1 MVNLTSSVPDEVRSP
16 PPKGSAS
23 APSRVLQ
30 NIARTRWIEP
40 LLLALVLAV
49 WFGYKL
55 GDRALWSPD
64 EGRYAEIPR
73 EMLATGDFLTPRLNG
88 VKYFEKPPLMYWL
101 EAGAIKIFGL
111 NEWALRLWPALFA
124 LLGCLAVY
132 FTGRAV
138 YGRRAGLFAAGV
150 LAVSPLYDF
159 MSAILT
165 LDMALTGEL
174 TIALCAF
181 LVALRLPLGLG
192 RRFLFYG
199 FYVFAALAVLT
210 KGLVGMV
217 IPAMVIGAWVLALWE
232 WRLLREMYLPSGLLL
247 FFVIAA
253 PWHVLVA
260 QANPEFT
267 HFYFIHEHFE
277 RYLTTVHQRYEP
289 FWYFVPILVFGMF
302 PAVAFLP
309 EALSD
314 ALRWRERKAYGDSW
328 FLFFWALLP
337 FLFFSF
343 SDSKLIPYVLPVWPP
358 LALLLG
364 RWLARVY
371 ERQAEMSRT
380 AVIALL
386 VVGVA
391 LAVGFATLP
400 QTMVNYENAERIA
413 NQLGAGLYVMAG
425 GLLLAGAIPCIAWF
439 QSGRRFTVVA
449 VFFAGALLVASF
461 DVNLPRVDVG
471 RSVKPLA
478 LALKPQLQSGDEVM
492 TYQNYYQD
500 LPVYL
505 ERRVTVVNWK
515 GELEFG
521 SSVEDTSD
529 WLIDGATFRQR
540 WNSTQT
546 KYLLISQHDLDTLR
560 ASGLRPIRLLAQTPH
575 VALIVN
581 REIAH

>member
-1 MVNLTSSVPDEVRSP
+1 M
-16 PPKGSAS
+16 
-23 APSRVLQ
+23 
-30 NIARTRWIEP
+30 EP

-101 EAGAIKIFGL
+101 EAGAIKVFGL

-124 LLGCLAVY
+124 LLGCMAVY
-132 FTGRAV
+132 FAGRTL

-165 LDMALTGEL
+165 LDMALTSEL

-181 LVALRLPLGLG
+181 LVALRQPPGST

-247 FFVIAA
+247 FFAIAT

-260 QANPEFT
+260 QANPEFA

-289 FWYFVPILVFGMF
+289 FWYFVPILVFGMY
-302 PAVAFLP
+302 PVVAFLP
-309 EALSD
+309 EALRD
-314 ALRWRERKAYGDSW
+314 ALSWRERKAYGESW
-328 FLFFWALLP
+328 FLLLWALLP

-371 ERQAEMSRT
+371 ERQAEISRT

-386 VVGVA
+386 VIGVA

-439 QSGRRFTVVA
+439 QSERRFTVVA
-449 VFFAGALLVASF
+449 VFIASALLVASF

-478 LALKPQLQSGDEVM
+478 LVLKPQLQSGDEVM

-521 SSVEDTSD
+521 STVEDTSD
-529 WLIDGATFRQR
+529 WLIDGAAFRQR
-540 WNSTQT
+540 WNSAQT
-546 KYLLISQHDLDTLR
+546 KYLLISHHDLDALR

-575 VALIVN
+575 AALVVN
-581 REIAH
+581 RETAH

>member
-1 MVNLTSSVPDEVRSP
+1 MPDKVPN
-16 PPKGSAS
+16 PPKTSAS
-23 APSRVLQ
+23 APPRVPQ
-30 NIARTRWIEP
+30 NIARTRWLEP

-101 EAGAIKIFGL
+101 EAGAIRVFGL
-111 NEWALRLWPALFA
+111 NEWALRLWPAMFA

-132 FTGRAV
+132 FAGRTL

-159 MSAILT
+159 MGAILT
-165 LDMALTGEL
+165 LDMALTAEL

-181 LVALRLPLGLG
+181 LAARRLPLGSR

-199 FYVFAALAVLT
+199 FYMFAALAVLT

-217 IPAMVIGAWVLALWE
+217 IPAMVIGTWVIVLWE

-247 FFVIAA
+247 FFTIAA

-260 QANPEFT
+260 QANPEFA

-289 FWYFVPILVFGMF
+289 FWYFVPILVFGMY
-302 PAVAFLP
+302 PMVAFLP
-309 EALSD
+309 EALRD
-314 ALRWRERKAYGDSW
+314 ALSRRQRKVCGDSW
-328 FLFFWALLP
+328 FLFLWALLP

-358 LALLLG
+358 LAFFLG

-371 ERQAEMSRT
+371 DGQAEMSRT
-380 AVIALL
+380 AVIALS
-386 VVGVA
+386 VAGVA

-413 NQLGAGLYVMAG
+413 NQLGVGLYVMAA
-425 GLLLAGAIPCIAWF
+425 GLLLAGAIPFIAWF
-439 QSGRRFTVVA
+439 GSERRFTVVA
-449 VFFAGALLVASF
+449 VFIASALLVVSF

-471 RSVKPLA
+471 RSVKSLA
-478 LALKPQLQSGDEVM
+478 LVLKSQLRSGDEVM

-521 SSVEDTSD
+521 STVEDTSN

-540 WNSTQT
+540 WNSSQK
-546 KYLLISQHDLDTLR
+546 KYLVISHHDLEALR

-575 VALIVN
+575 AALVVN
-581 REIAH
+581 REAVH